1 MAMLYITAYKDSN
14 DTYGTLLFNTE
25 SLITIFVYQ
34 LSSSEIKLH
43 INIVH
48 EAPKEPLIS
57 CCIKNTEYQTVSII
71 PKIATY
77 CKWPVLIL
85 QDQAIA
91 GLCSVSRQLL
101 KLSHRNDIKALLG
114 FKEACLAACSENSIW
129 TRFCE
134 VDAVCMTKRILNKDN
149 YANGILTIPEELAR
163 FEYHLSKPVKM
174 HNIYKIARQKNNDKN
189 LKSSVPKDELNLEHQ
204 FGEGTTITLADI
216 ILYPSFK
223 IFFSLISKPK
233 IKDKL
238 PLTLEWLKRLD
249 NSGLPEL
256 CLNLPELDAEITQ
269 VILPEFERQSLYTS
283 DPSRY
288 KPQKRIYTKQIDIQ
302 KVLSYL
308 PGTSMNTFLPF
319 GHEVDFRWSKIPL
332 AANPNSGAL
341 PEKRANRKCEQ
352 LENLAKA
359 VMKLAEDKQFTIVD
373 FCSGSGH
380 VGILIAVLLP
390 QCQVVLVENKEQS
403 LSRARERI
411 IELGLRNVT
420 IVQSNLD
427 YFSGS
432 FDIGIALHACGVA
445 TDLVIDK
452 CLLSNAHFVVCPCC
466 YGGVKNCVGVSY
478 PRSEE
483 YKKLGITYED
493 YLVLAHSA
501 DQTHEADNAKTNQ
514 GYLCMDLVDTDRKTY
529 VENNNYVVYLG
540 KLQPTHCTN
549 KNNLLVGIYKN

>member
-483 YKKLGITYED
+483 YKKLG
-493 YLVLAHSA
+493 V
-501 DQTHEADNAKTNQ
+501 
-514 GYLCMDLVDTDRKTY
+514 
-529 VENNNYVVYLG
+529 G
-540 KLQPTHCTN
+540 K
-549 KNNLLVGIYKN
+549 

>member
-1 MAMLYITAYKDSN
+1 MATLYITAYKDSG

-25 SLITIFVYQ
+25 TLITIFVYQ
-34 LSSSEIKLH
+34 LSSSEVKLN
-43 INIVH
+43 INIIH
-48 EAPKEPLIS
+48 EPSKEPLIS
-57 CCIKNTEYQTVSII
+57 CFIKNVEYQTVSVI

-85 QDQAIA
+85 ENHAIA

-101 KLSHRNDIKALLG
+101 KLSPRNDIKALLG

-134 VDAVCMTKRILNKDN
+134 VDAVCMTKRILNEDN
-149 YANGILTIPEELAR
+149 CATSMLTIPEEVAR

-174 HNIYKIARQKNNDKN
+174 HNIYKVARQKNNDKN
-189 LKSSVPKDELNLEHQ
+189 LKSSIPKEELNLEHH
-204 FGEGTTITLADI
+204 FGEGTTITLADV

-223 IFFSLISKPK
+223 IFFTMIPEQK

-238 PLTLEWLKRLD
+238 PLTLEWLRRLD

-256 CLNLPELDAEITQ
+256 CLNLPQLDVEIKE
-269 VILPEFERQSLYTS
+269 VVLPAFERQSLYTS
-283 DPSRY
+283 DPARH
-288 KPQKRIYTKQIDIQ
+288 KPQKRIYTKQTDIE
-302 KVLSYL
+302 KVLSCF
-308 PGTSMNTFLPF
+308 PGTSGMNTFFPF
-319 GHEVDFRWSKIPL
+319 GHDIDFKWTKIPL
-332 AANPNSGAL
+332 AANPNGGSL

-359 VMKLAEDKQFTIVD
+359 VMKLAGDKQYTIVD

-380 VGILIAVLLP
+380 VGILVAVLLP

-411 IELGLRNVT
+411 IKLGLHNVT

-427 YFSGS
+427 YFTGS

-452 CLLSNAHFVVCPCC
+452 CLLTNAHFVVCPCC
-466 YGGVKNCVGVSY
+466 YGGVKNCAGVSY
-478 PRSEE
+478 PRSEKYKE
-483 YKKLGITYED
+483 MGVGKLNIKKLLWNTMVNSFFD
-493 YLVLAHSA
+493 S
-501 DQTHEADNAKTNQ
+501 
-514 GYLCMDLVDTDRKTY
+514 
-529 VENNNYVVYLG
+529 
-540 KLQPTHCTN
+540 
-549 KNNLLVGIYKN
+549 